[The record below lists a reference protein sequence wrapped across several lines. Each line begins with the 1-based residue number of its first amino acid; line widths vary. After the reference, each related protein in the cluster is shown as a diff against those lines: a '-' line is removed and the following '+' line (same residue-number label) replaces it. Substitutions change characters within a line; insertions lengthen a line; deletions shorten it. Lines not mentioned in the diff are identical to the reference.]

1 YHLKQLSDN
10 DCWMLFKNHAF
21 VDGDSSA
28 HPQLEIIGKDIVK
41 KLKGLPLA
49 AKAIGSL
56 LCTRYIEDDWKN
68 ILQSEIWELPSD
80 KNNIL
85 PALRLSYSH
94 LPAILKQCFAFC
106 SVFPKDYV
114 FERGRLVQ
122 IWMALGFIQTQ
133 GRRRLEDIG

>member
-1 YHLKQLSDN
+1 
-10 DCWMLFKNHAF
+10 M
-21 VDGDSSA
+21 
-28 HPQLEIIGKDIVK
+28 IGKEIVK

-56 LCTRYIEDDWKN
+56 LCTKEIEGDWKN
-68 ILQSEIWELPSD
+68 ILKSEIWELPSD

-106 SVFPKDYV
+106 SVFPKDYM
-114 FERGRLVQ
+114 FEKGRLVQ
-122 IWMALGFIQTQ
+122 IWMALGFIQPQ
-133 GRRRLEDIG
+133 GSRRMEDIGSSYFDELVNMSFFQHHKDGYVMHDAVHDLA